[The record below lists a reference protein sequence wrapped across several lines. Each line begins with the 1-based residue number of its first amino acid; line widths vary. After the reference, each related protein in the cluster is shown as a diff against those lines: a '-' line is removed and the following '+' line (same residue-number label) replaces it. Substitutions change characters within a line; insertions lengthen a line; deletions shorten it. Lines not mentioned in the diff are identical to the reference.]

1 MPIPDSN
8 QPLTTMTPLNT
19 QLKPIFT
26 LEPTSLKRWTVQ
38 DYHLMS
44 ELGILDSNER
54 TELIAGQI
62 TLMTAK
68 GTPHVT
74 ALRLL
79 ATALDELLAEQ
90 SVFVSTQD
98 PIQLDDLTEIKT
110 SVCIDFFSLEKFL
123 NIDPCIFQK
132 ILQLITRINIQKNIS
147 IQTSGNFFF
156 QYFDCLGK
164 NTALIKKG
172 YLQQNRIQLYFDY
185 EGNGFLRI
193 LKLDANFLIEYI
205 NSLFEDNDTRLSSD
219 DYRDLGFIWEIV
231 GIETQ
236 LIKVFDLIIPKYP
249 YIGILSHFCN
259 IFFRRVDVKHNLKVD
274 KFIIKYTKK
283 YNNCSDKM
291 NVIIDIV
298 RNSKNQLYD
307 QVLLYFI
314 SLNQDVKIFSKI
326 YWRGNG
332 SSVTGDETHGD
343 IEAADWRKILSI
355 VEKSA
360 VGFKLIPIK
369 KYLNDRVES
378 SLRRADGERKQKFL
392 GRR

>member
-1 MPIPDSN
+1 MKKIEEIILCFNFNID
-8 QPLTTMTPLNT
+8 
-19 QLKPIFT
+19 QLKIEE
-26 LEPTSLKRWTVQ
+26 LNQLANSYKNGITVT
-38 DYHLMS
+38 YWS
-44 ELGILDSNER
+44 
-54 TELIAGQI
+54 
-62 TLMTAK
+62 
-68 GTPHVT
+68 
-74 ALRLL
+74 
-79 ATALDELLAEQ
+79 
-90 SVFVSTQD
+90 
-98 PIQLDDLTEIKT
+98 
-110 SVCIDFFSLEKFL
+110 
-123 NIDPCIFQK
+123 
-132 ILQLITRINIQKNIS
+132 
-147 IQTSGNFFF
+147 
-156 QYFDCLGK
+156 
-164 NTALIKKG
+164 
-172 YLQQNRIQLYFDY
+172 
-185 EGNGFLRI
+185 
-193 LKLDANFLIEYI
+193 LDALSIEL
-205 NSLFEDNDTRLSSD
+205 NLNHRNL
-219 DYRDLGFIWEIV
+219 V
-231 GIETQ
+231 N
-236 LIKVFDLIIPKYP
+236 KYLNLP

-274 KFIIKYTKK
+274 NFIIKYTKK